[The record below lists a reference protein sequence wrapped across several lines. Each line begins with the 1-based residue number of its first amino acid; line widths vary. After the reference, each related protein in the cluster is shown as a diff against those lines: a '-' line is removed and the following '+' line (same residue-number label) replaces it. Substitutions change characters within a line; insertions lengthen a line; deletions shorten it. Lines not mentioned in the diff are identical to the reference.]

1 MITNHLRNATNEEVL
16 AALPHVW
23 EGDSGRKYPA
33 NVTKV
38 KLSLE
43 FTSNTVTAFVYTDDR
58 ITAHGHIVWNWGT
71 ESVRYHEI
79 RAHY

>member
-1 MITNHLRNATNEEVL
+1 MITKYLRDATNDEVL

-23 EGDSGRKYPA
+23 EGDSGRKYPD
-33 NVTKV
+33 NVTRV

-43 FTSNTVTAFVYTDDR
+43 FTSNTVTAFVYVNNS
-58 ITAHGHIVWNWGT
+58 ITACGHIVWNWET

-79 RAHY
+79 RY